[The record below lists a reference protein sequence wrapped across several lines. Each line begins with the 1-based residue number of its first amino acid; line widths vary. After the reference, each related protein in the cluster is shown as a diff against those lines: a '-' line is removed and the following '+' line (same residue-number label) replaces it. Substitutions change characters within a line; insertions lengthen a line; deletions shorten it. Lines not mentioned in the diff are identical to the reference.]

1 MLFSWPLT
9 ALSRGFTPIFL
20 LPGQIIRASQGVN
33 GKRAPPDRRLNLLGT
48 IRKYPGSGTAG
59 RPSSILR
66 LGLLQKLMARR
77 AQSHFINSLKS
88 NDISIGDTDV

>member
-66 LGLLQKLMARR
+66 LGFTKTDGSQGAIAFHQFTEIKRYFDRR
-77 AQSHFINSLKS
+77 Y
-88 NDISIGDTDV
+88 